1 MAGEK
6 IRQANQLG
14 QSIWYDNISR
24 GSIVNGALQALIDQ
38 GVSGLTANPTIFEKA
53 ISGSAD
59 YDDALL
65 RLADAG
71 KSVND
76 IYEDLVVNDIRAAA
90 DLLRPAYDHSGGG
103 DGYAS
108 LEVNPHLAH
117 DTDGTVEQAARFFHT
132 LDRPNVLIK
141 VPATPEGI
149 PAIRRLI
156 GQGVNV
162 NVTLIFSLEA
172 YAQVREAYIAG
183 LEDFSEKG
191 GDISKIASV
200 ASFFVSRVDTAVD
213 NELAA
218 KLSAGNG
225 EISRLM
231 GKAAVANAKLAYQ
244 AFQETFGSERFQRLQ
259 AQGARVQ
266 RPLWASTGTK
276 NLEYSDVLYVDML
289 MGSDTVN
296 TMPDLTLE
304 AFLDHG
310 NVRQAVTEGVDEAR
324 EVLEAVARAGVSM
337 KAVTDQLLVD
347 GVKAFADSFDLLFE
361 NIEQKRSQ
369 LLLAQQATR

>member
-1 MAGEK
+1 MLNT
-6 IRQANQLG
+6 IQQANGVG

-24 GSIVNGALQALIDQ
+24 GSIESGALEALIDQ

-53 ISGSAD
+53 ISTSND

-65 RLADAG
+65 RLADEG

-76 IYEDLVVNDIRAAA
+76 IYEDLVVSDIRAAA
-90 DLLRPAYDHSGGG
+90 DLLRPAYDKSGGV

-117 DTDGTVEQAARFFHT
+117 DTDGTVEQASRFFRT

-141 VPATPEGI
+141 VPATPEGV

-172 YAQVREAYIAG
+172 YRQVQEAYISG
-183 LEDFSEKG
+183 LEDLVGRG
-191 GDISKIASV
+191 GDVSRVASV

-213 NELAA
+213 NELNG
-218 KLSAGNG
+218 KLSGGNG
-225 EISRLM
+225 ELSKLL

-244 AFQETFGSERFQRLQ
+244 AFLETFGSERFL
-259 AQGARVQ
+259 ALKAKGAKVQ

-276 NLEYSDVLYVDML
+276 NPEYSDVLYVDML
-289 MGSDTVN
+289 MGPDTVN
-296 TMPDLTLE
+296 TMPDLTLD

-310 NVRQAVTEGVDEAR
+310 KAAPEVTEGVADAKEA
-324 EVLEAVARAGVSM
+324 LEGVAKAGVSLE
-337 KAVTDQLLVD
+337 AITAQLLAD

-361 NIEQKRSQ
+361 NIEQKRSE
-369 LLLAQQATR
+369 LVLSEQAPR

>member
-1 MAGEK
+1 MLNT
-6 IRQANQLG
+6 IQQANGVG

-24 GSIVNGALQALIDQ
+24 GSIESGALQALIDQ

-53 ISGSAD
+53 ISTSND

-65 RLADAG
+65 RLADEG

-76 IYEDLVVNDIRAAA
+76 IYEDLVVSDIRAAA
-90 DLLRPAYDHSGGG
+90 DLLRPAYDKSGGV

-117 DTDGTVEQAARFFHT
+117 DTDGTVEQASRFFRT

-141 VPATPEGI
+141 VPATPEGV

-172 YAQVREAYIAG
+172 YRQVQEAYVSG
-183 LEDFSEKG
+183 LEDLAGRGRDVSRV
-191 GDISKIASV
+191 ASV

-213 NELAA
+213 NELTG
-218 KLSAGNG
+218 KLSGGNW
-225 EISRLM
+225 ELSKLL

-244 AFQETFGSERFQRLQ
+244 AFLETFGSERFL
-259 AQGARVQ
+259 ALKAKGAKVQ

-276 NLEYSDVLYVDML
+276 NPEYSDVLYVDML
-289 MGSDTVN
+289 MGPDTVN
-296 TMPDLTLE
+296 TMPDLTLD

-310 NVRQAVTEGVDEAR
+310 KAAPEVTEGVADAKEA
-324 EVLEAVARAGVSM
+324 LEGVAKAGVSLE
-337 KAVTDQLLVD
+337 AITAQLLAD

-361 NIEQKRSQ
+361 NIEQKRSE
-369 LLLAQQATR
+369 LVLSQQASR

>member
-1 MAGEK
+1 MLNT
-6 IRQANQLG
+6 IQQANGVG

-24 GSIVNGALQALIDQ
+24 GSIESGALQALIDQ

-53 ISGSAD
+53 ISTSND

-65 RLADAG
+65 RLADEG

-76 IYEDLVVNDIRAAA
+76 IYEDLVVSDIRAAA
-90 DLLRPAYDHSGGG
+90 DLLRPAYDKSGGV

-117 DTDGTVEQAARFFHT
+117 DTEGTVEQASRFFRT

-141 VPATPEGI
+141 VPATPEGV

-172 YAQVREAYIAG
+172 YRQVQEAYVSG
-183 LEDFSEKG
+183 LEDLAGRGRDVSRV
-191 GDISKIASV
+191 ASV

-213 NELAA
+213 NELNG
-218 KLSAGNG
+218 KLSGGNG
-225 EISRLM
+225 ELSKLL

-244 AFQETFGSERFQRLQ
+244 AFLETFGSERFL
-259 AQGARVQ
+259 ALKAKGAKVQ

-276 NLEYSDVLYVDML
+276 NPEYSDVLYVDML
-289 MGSDTVN
+289 MGPDTVN
-296 TMPDLTLE
+296 TMPDLTLD

-310 NVRQAVTEGVDEAR
+310 KVAPEVTEGVADAKEA
-324 EVLEAVARAGVSM
+324 LEGVAKAGVSLE
-337 KAVTDQLLVD
+337 AITAQLLAD

-361 NIEQKRSQ
+361 NIEQKRSE
-369 LLLAQQATR
+369 LVLSQQASR

>member
-1 MAGEK
+1 MLNT
-6 IRQANQLG
+6 IQQANEVG

-24 GSIVNGALQALIDQ
+24 GSIESGALQALIDQ

-53 ISGSAD
+53 ISTSND

-65 RLADAG
+65 RLADEG

-76 IYEDLVVNDIRAAA
+76 IYEDLVVSDIRAAA
-90 DLLRPAYDHSGGG
+90 DLLRPAYDKSGGV

-117 DTDGTVEQAARFFHT
+117 DTEGTVEQASRFFHT

-141 VPATPEGI
+141 VPATPEGV

-172 YAQVREAYIAG
+172 YRQVQEAYIAG
-183 LEDFSEKG
+183 LEDLAGRG
-191 GDISKIASV
+191 GDISRVASV

-213 NELAA
+213 NELTG
-218 KLSAGNG
+218 KLSGGNG
-225 EISRLM
+225 ELSKLL

-244 AFQETFGSERFQRLQ
+244 AFLETFGSERFL
-259 AQGARVQ
+259 ALKANGAKVQ

-276 NLEYSDVLYVDML
+276 NPEYSDVLYVDTL
-289 MGSDTVN
+289 MGPDTVN
-296 TMPDLTLE
+296 TMPDLTLD

-310 NVRQAVTEGVDEAR
+310 KVAPEVTEGVADAKEA
-324 EVLEAVARAGVSM
+324 LEGVAKAGVSLE
-337 KAVTDQLLVD
+337 AITAQLLAD

-361 NIEQKRSQ
+361 NIGQKRSE
-369 LLLAQQATR
+369 LVLSQQASR

>member
-1 MAGEK
+1 MLNT
-6 IRQANQLG
+6 IQQANGVG

-24 GSIVNGALQALIDQ
+24 GSIESGALQALIDQ

-53 ISGSAD
+53 ISTSND

-65 RLADAG
+65 RLADEG

-76 IYEDLVVNDIRAAA
+76 IYEDLVVSDIRAAA
-90 DLLRPAYDHSGGG
+90 DLLRPAYDKSGGV

-117 DTDGTVEQAARFFHT
+117 DTEGTVEQASRFFRT

-141 VPATPEGI
+141 VPATPEGV

-172 YAQVREAYIAG
+172 YRQVREAYISG
-183 LEDFSEKG
+183 LEDLAGRG
-191 GDISKIASV
+191 GDVSRVASV

-213 NELAA
+213 NELTG
-218 KLSAGNG
+218 KLSGGNG
-225 EISRLM
+225 ELSKLL

-244 AFQETFGSERFQRLQ
+244 AFLETFGSERFL
-259 AQGARVQ
+259 ALKAKGAKVQ

-276 NLEYSDVLYVDML
+276 NPEYSDVLYVDTL
-289 MGSDTVN
+289 MGPDTVN
-296 TMPDLTLE
+296 TMPDLTLD

-310 NVRQAVTEGVDEAR
+310 KAAPEVTEGVADAKEA
-324 EVLEAVARAGVSM
+324 LEGVAKAGVSLE
-337 KAVTDQLLVD
+337 AITAQLLAD

-361 NIEQKRSQ
+361 NIEQKRSE
-369 LLLAQQATR
+369 LVLSQQASR